1 MKVSRQELDNFGLLQ
16 SLPEPLKNM
25 ESGDNFV
32 FYYNVDEENAKLTV
46 FKYEIVK
53 QVNVTL
59 YRDLQSKAKE
69 AKVTSLS
76 IGFFTDT
83 FETRDG
89 LFYEFLRTYNEP
101 EKVKAFY
108 SYLVVQDK
116 VVDINVST
124 DSINEIYTS
133 DDFRRAISY
142 FSPSRLQSI
151 MFVYDMVNHATSRR
165 LSKSLYGEMIKKIV
179 NLVVYDGGVLPEI
192 GGSLRFMVI
201 GENAKLTQEQLDKL
215 KEAKILVRNMVS
227 IDNVYQI
234 TGWALSQNDGKWRT
248 NIADDKAAIK
258 NSILFDYNGRK
269 LYVPNGQTIEQV
281 LPILENPQRSVGS
294 GYRGRLAEVFSHPT
308 LFDYYP
314 KLALMPIVYYY
325 GEASGSEQF
334 YFSPDERG
342 GFINING
349 SKRSGDSLSI
359 LLHEIQHFVQH
370 QEGFATGGNLFLAQF
385 VASVG
390 SSAVRK
396 IFACINRMERYFREY
411 LYTDDAR
418 LGLIYAFEETNAKTN
433 SSKQIKKQ
441 ILDILKDKDEYKFK
455 YKTINFYLVLFVAEQ
470 GDFTTSEIVTYLESK
485 ITNPEVI
492 YELFENIS
500 NGYSESKKYRKILVS
515 EGYKDD
521 EYDEHGNLIK
531 IGDVGRIL
539 FQGYE
544 NLYGEMESRSV
555 QASRFVESEFK
566 NYFYLTKWENTPI
579 QQLTVI
585 DGVEEVIDC
594 DKIEAAVE
602 KKDDD
607 YVLHFKKEKS
617 CEPFLH
623 ELGHI
628 VHDILDK
635 LGYKDRIKAQFDKDL
650 YSDNL
655 DEYFVNKFLGY
666 LKSRVDESGIIN
678 DLRYKLELSDD
689 PEINKILDEFFTDT
703 QVSERLKFLQSILS
717 K

>member
-25 ESGDNFV
+25 VSGDNFV
-32 FYYNVDEENAKLTV
+32 FYYNVDEENAKLKV
-46 FKYEIVK
+46 YEYEIVK
-53 QVNVTL
+53 KVNVSL
-59 YRDLQSKAKE
+59 YRDLQSKAAK
-69 AKVTSLS
+69 AKVTSLN

-89 LFYEFLRTYNEP
+89 LFYEFLRTYNET
-101 EKVKAFY
+101 ERVNTFY
-108 SYLVVQDK
+108 SYLVGQDK
-116 VVDINVST
+116 IVDINVST

-151 MFVYDMVNHATSRR
+151 MFVYDMVNSATQRR
-165 LSKSLYGEMIKKIV
+165 LSKSLYGDMIKKIV

-201 GENAKLTQEQLDKL
+201 GENAKLTEEQKDKL

-227 IDNVYQI
+227 YDNVYQI

-248 NIADDKAAIK
+248 NIADNKAEIR

-269 LYVPNGQTIEQV
+269 LYVPNGQTIQEV
-281 LPILENPQRSVGS
+281 LPILDNPQRAVGS
-294 GYRGRLAEVFSHPT
+294 GYRGRLSEVFSHPT

-314 KLALMPIVYYY
+314 KLALMPLVYYY
-325 GEASGSEQF
+325 GDAEGRQEF

-349 SKRSGDSLSI
+349 SKSSGDSLSI

-370 QEGFATGGNLFLAQF
+370 QEGFATGGNLFLARF

-396 IFACINRMERYFREY
+396 IFACINRMERYYREY

-418 LGLIYAFEETNAKTN
+418 LGLIEAFRDTNAKTN
-433 SSKQIKKQ
+433 NSRQLKNQ
-441 ILDILKDKDEYKFK
+441 ILEILKDKEEYKFK
-455 YKTINFYLVLFVAEQ
+455 YKTINFFLVLFVAEE
-470 GDFTTSEIVTYLESK
+470 GDFTTSDVVAFLESR
-485 ITNPEVI
+485 IENPDII

-500 NGYSESKKYRKILVS
+500 DGYKNSKKYEEILKG
-515 EGYKDD
+515 EGYRQED
-521 EYDEHGNLIK
+521 IS
-531 IGDVGRIL
+531 RIL
-539 FQGYE
+539 FKGYE

-602 KKDDD
+602 KKGDD
-607 YVLHFKKEKS
+607 YVLHFKKERS
-617 CEPFLH
+617 CESFLH

-635 LGYKDRIKAQFDKDL
+635 LGYKDKIKAQFDKDL
-650 YSDNL
+650 YSNNL

-666 LKSRVDESGIIN
+666 LKVRVDESGIMN
-678 DLRYKLELSDD
+678 DLRLNLALSDD

-717 K
+717 T

>member
-25 ESGDNFV
+25 VSGDNFV

-46 FKYEIVK
+46 YEYEVVK

-59 YRDLQSKAKE
+59 YRDIQFRAKKAE
-69 AKVTSLS
+69 VSSLS
-76 IGFFTDT
+76 IGFFTDS

-89 LFYEFLRTYNEP
+89 LFYQFLRTYNEI
-101 EKVKAFY
+101 EKVKTFY
-108 SYLVVQDK
+108 SYLVGQDK
-116 VVDINVST
+116 IVDINVST

-151 MFVYDMVNHATSRR
+151 MFVYDMVNSATQRR
-165 LSKSLYGEMIKKIV
+165 LSKSLYGDMIKKIV

-192 GGSLRFMVI
+192 GGTLRFMVI
-201 GENAKLTQEQLDKL
+201 GENAKLTEEQKDKL

-227 IDNVYQI
+227 YDNVYQI
-234 TGWALSQNDGKWRT
+234 TGWALSQKDGKWRT

-258 NSILFDYNGRK
+258 SSILFDYNGRK
-269 LYVPNGQTIEQV
+269 LYVPNGQTIEEV
-281 LPILENPQRSVGS
+281 LPILDNPQRAVGS
-294 GYRGRLAEVFSHPT
+294 GYRGRLSELFSHPT

-314 KLALMPIVYYY
+314 KLALIPLVYYY
-325 GEASGSEQF
+325 GDAGGKQEF

-342 GFINING
+342 GFIVING
-349 SKRSGDSLSI
+349 SKSSGDSLSI

-370 QEGFATGGNLFLAQF
+370 QEGFATGGNQFLARF

-418 LGLIYAFEETNAKTN
+418 LGLIESFRETNPKSNNARQYKN
-433 SSKQIKKQ
+433 Q
-441 ILDILKDKDEYKFK
+441 ILEILKDKEEYKFK
-455 YKTINFYLVLFVAEQ
+455 YKSINFFLVLFVAEE
-470 GDFTTSEIVTYLESK
+470 GDFTTSDVVSYLESR

-500 NGYSESKKYRKILVS
+500 NGYSQSKKYRKILLS

-521 EYDEHGNLIK
+521 EYDEYGNLIK

-602 KKDDD
+602 KKGDD
-607 YVLHFKKEKS
+607 YVLHFKKERS
-617 CEPFLH
+617 CESYLH

-628 VHDILDK
+628 VHDILNK
-635 LGYKDRIKAQFDKDL
+635 LGYKDKIRAQFDKDL
-650 YSDNL
+650 YSNNL

-666 LKSRVDESGIIN
+666 LKVRVDESGIMN
-678 DLRYKLELSDD
+678 DLRLNLALSDD

-717 K
+717 L

>member
-1 MKVSRQELDNFGLLQ
+1 M
-16 SLPEPLKNM
+16 
-25 ESGDNFV
+25 
-32 FYYNVDEENAKLTV
+32 
-46 FKYEIVK
+46 
-53 QVNVTL
+53 
-59 YRDLQSKAKE
+59 
-69 AKVTSLS
+69 
-76 IGFFTDT
+76 
-83 FETRDG
+83 
-89 LFYEFLRTYNEP
+89 
-101 EKVKAFY
+101 
-108 SYLVVQDK
+108 
-116 VVDINVST
+116 
-124 DSINEIYTS
+124 
-133 DDFRRAISY
+133 
-142 FSPSRLQSI
+142 
-151 MFVYDMVNHATSRR
+151 
-165 LSKSLYGEMIKKIV
+165 
-179 NLVVYDGGVLPEI
+179 
-192 GGSLRFMVI
+192 
-201 GENAKLTQEQLDKL
+201 
-215 KEAKILVRNMVS
+215 
-227 IDNVYQI
+227 
-234 TGWALSQNDGKWRT
+234 
-248 NIADDKAAIK
+248 
-258 NSILFDYNGRK
+258 
-269 LYVPNGQTIEQV
+269 
-281 LPILENPQRSVGS
+281 
-294 GYRGRLAEVFSHPT
+294 
-308 LFDYYP
+308 
-314 KLALMPIVYYY
+314 
-325 GEASGSEQF
+325 
-334 YFSPDERG
+334 
-342 GFINING
+342 
-349 SKRSGDSLSI
+349 
-359 LLHEIQHFVQH
+359 
-370 QEGFATGGNLFLAQF
+370 
-385 VASVG
+385 
-390 SSAVRK
+390 K
-396 IFACINRMERYFREY
+396 IFNKNNLKPFNLIN
-411 LYTDDAR
+411 
-418 LGLIYAFEETNAKTN
+418 
-433 SSKQIKKQ
+433 KQIKKQ
-441 ILDILKDKDEYKFK
+441 ILDILKDKEEYKFK

-521 EYDEHGNLIK
+521 EYDEYGNLIK

-594 DKIEAAVE
+594 NKIEAAVE
-602 KKDDD
+602 KKDND

-650 YSDNL
+650 YSNNL

-678 DLRYKLELSDD
+678 DLRYKLQLSDD